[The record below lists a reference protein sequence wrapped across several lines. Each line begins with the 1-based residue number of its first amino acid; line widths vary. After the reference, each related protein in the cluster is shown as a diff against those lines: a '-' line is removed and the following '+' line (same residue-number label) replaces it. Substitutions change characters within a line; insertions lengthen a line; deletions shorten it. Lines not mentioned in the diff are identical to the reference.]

1 MPFDYQMITFEE
13 FLKNYFFK
21 WTHSLITKTV
31 KVMMDE
37 QKNLAAWECLD
48 QALFTSSHVKA
59 KDMEKGSTDWDN
71 VYPVSKEETDKMK
84 DLVDE
89 AVRKADDPSDSFF
102 RERVSDLRE
111 IISYSYSKHRTWKW
125 SLIFGSIIAACI
137 FWYFGNQDKEDAQ
150 KYAKDVTL
158 VENWKKADTTITY
171 DKLDASSELSY
182 QLYERRVQSA
192 NAYKLM
198 KLHDLKRN
206 AESYRE
212 GMKTAKHSA
221 DTAKLDK
228 NIESYKKR
236 MAECEEKME
245 KYQDEFDEVAD
256 MDFDEIQKMALKD
269 TQGLV
274 DDINDSASTK
284 TGWMI
289 YLIILI
295 PLYIISGYPR
305 GYVISAHRRQHG
317 FMRTLQKIG
326 FAVASFFFGSGL
338 LMSLL
343 PDSIVEYHYTSG
355 RVETR
360 NEGNPVNIVIL
371 GIKFGLMVAGVLIF
385 CFVSVLIM
393 TIETISGLKRNF
405 NWAAML
411 NKGKKAPVA
420 VAEAPINARN
430 D

>member
-1 MPFDYQMITFEE
+1 MITFEE

-84 DLVDE
+84 NLVDE

-411 NKGKKAPVA
+411 NKGKKVPVA

>member
-1 MPFDYQMITFEE
+1 
-13 FLKNYFFK
+13 
-21 WTHSLITKTV
+21 
-31 KVMMDE
+31 MMDE

-48 QALFTSSHVKA
+48 QALFTSSHLKA

-84 DLVDE
+84 NLVDE

-102 RERVSDLRE
+102 RERMSDLRE

-305 GYVISAHRRQHG
+305 GYVISAHRHQHG

-360 NEGNPVNIVIL
+360 NEGNPANIAIL
-371 GIKFGLMVAGVLIF
+371 GIKFGLMIAGVLIF

-420 VAEAPINARN
+420 VAEAPINASN

>member
-1 MPFDYQMITFEE
+1 MITFEE

-84 DLVDE
+84 NLVDE

-256 MDFDEIQKMALKD
+256 MNFDEIQKMALKD

-411 NKGKKAPVA
+411 NKGKKVPVA

>member
-1 MPFDYQMITFEE
+1 MITFEE

-48 QALFTSSHVKA
+48 QALFTSSHLKA
-59 KDMEKGSTDWDN
+59 KDMEKESTDWDN

-84 DLVDE
+84 NLVDE

-360 NEGNPVNIVIL
+360 NEGNPANIAIL
-371 GIKFGLMVAGVLIF
+371 GIKFGLMIAGVLIF

>member
-1 MPFDYQMITFEE
+1 
-13 FLKNYFFK
+13 
-21 WTHSLITKTV
+21 
-31 KVMMDE
+31 MMDE

-48 QALFTSSHVKA
+48 QALFTSSHLKA

-84 DLVDE
+84 NLVDE

-269 TQGLV
+269 TLGLV

-305 GYVISAHRRQHG
+305 GYVISAHRHQHG

-360 NEGNPVNIVIL
+360 NEGNPANIAIL
-371 GIKFGLMVAGVLIF
+371 GIKFGLMIAGVLIF

>member
-1 MPFDYQMITFEE
+1 
-13 FLKNYFFK
+13 
-21 WTHSLITKTV
+21 
-31 KVMMDE
+31 MMDE

-84 DLVDE
+84 ALVDE

-150 KYAKDVTL
+150 KYAKDVAL
-158 VENWKKADTTITY
+158 VENWKKTDTTITY
-171 DKLDASSELSY
+171 DKLNASSELSY

-256 MDFDEIQKMALKD
+256 MNFDEIQKMALKD

-274 DDINDSASTK
+274 DDINDSVSTK

-420 VAEAPINARN
+420 VAEAPINAKN

>member
-1 MPFDYQMITFEE
+1 
-13 FLKNYFFK
+13 
-21 WTHSLITKTV
+21 
-31 KVMMDE
+31 MMDE

-48 QALFTSSHVKA
+48 QALFISSHVKA

-84 DLVDE
+84 NLVDE

-198 KLHDLKRN
+198 KLHDLKKN

-256 MDFDEIQKMALKD
+256 MNFDEIQKMALKD

-371 GIKFGLMVAGVLIF
+371 GIKFGLMIAGVLIF

-411 NKGKKAPVA
+411 NKGKKVPVA
-420 VAEAPINARN
+420 VAEAPINTRN

>member
-1 MPFDYQMITFEE
+1 
-13 FLKNYFFK
+13 
-21 WTHSLITKTV
+21 
-31 KVMMDE
+31 MMDE

-102 RERVSDLRE
+102 RERVADLRE

-137 FWYFGNQDKEDAQ
+137 FWYIGNQDKEDAQ

>member
-1 MPFDYQMITFEE
+1 ME
-13 FLKNYFFK
+13 
-21 WTHSLITKTV
+21 
-31 KVMMDE
+31 E

-71 VYPVSKEETDKMK
+71 VYPVSKEETDKMEA
-84 DLVDE
+84 LVDE

-137 FWYFGNQDKEDAQ
+137 FWYFSNQDKESAQ
-150 KYAKDVTL
+150 KYAKDVAL
-158 VENWKKADTTITY
+158 VENWKKTDTTITY
-171 DKLDASSELSY
+171 DKLNASSELSY

-256 MDFDEIQKMALKD
+256 MNFDEIQKMALKD

-295 PLYIISGYPR
+295 PLYIISGYPQ

-371 GIKFGLMVAGVLIF
+371 GIKFGLMIAGVLIF

>member
-1 MPFDYQMITFEE
+1 
-13 FLKNYFFK
+13 
-21 WTHSLITKTV
+21 
-31 KVMMDE
+31 MMDE

-84 DLVDE
+84 NLVDE

-137 FWYFGNQDKEDAQ
+137 FWYFSNQDKESAQ
-150 KYAKDVTL
+150 KYAKDVAL
-158 VENWKKADTTITY
+158 VENWKKTDTTITY
-171 DKLDASSELSY
+171 DKLNASSELSY
-182 QLYERRVQSA
+182 QLYERRIQSA

-236 MAECEEKME
+236 MTECEEKME

-256 MDFDEIQKMALKD
+256 MNFDEIQKMALKD

-371 GIKFGLMVAGVLIF
+371 GIKFGLMIAGVLIF

-411 NKGKKAPVA
+411 NKGKKAPVV

>member
-1 MPFDYQMITFEE
+1 
-13 FLKNYFFK
+13 
-21 WTHSLITKTV
+21 
-31 KVMMDE
+31 MMDE

-182 QLYERRVQSA
+182 QLYERRIQSA

-411 NKGKKAPVA
+411 NKGKKASVA
-420 VAEAPINARN
+420 VAEAPINTRN

>member
-1 MPFDYQMITFEE
+1 
-13 FLKNYFFK
+13 
-21 WTHSLITKTV
+21 
-31 KVMMDE
+31 MMDE

-48 QALFTSSHVKA
+48 QALFTSSHLKA

-256 MDFDEIQKMALKD
+256 MNFDEIQKMALKD

-305 GYVISAHRRQHG
+305 GYMISAHRRQHG

-360 NEGNPVNIVIL
+360 NEGNPANIAIL
-371 GIKFGLMVAGVLIF
+371 GIKFGLMIAGVLIF

>member
-1 MPFDYQMITFEE
+1 
-13 FLKNYFFK
+13 
-21 WTHSLITKTV
+21 
-31 KVMMDE
+31 MMDE

-84 DLVDE
+84 NLVDE

-137 FWYFGNQDKEDAQ
+137 FWYFGNQDKEDAL

-256 MDFDEIQKMALKD
+256 MNFDEIQKMALKD

-411 NKGKKAPVA
+411 NKGKKVPVA

>member
-1 MPFDYQMITFEE
+1 
-13 FLKNYFFK
+13 
-21 WTHSLITKTV
+21 
-31 KVMMDE
+31 MMDE

-84 DLVDE
+84 NLVDE

-360 NEGNPVNIVIL
+360 NEGNPINIVIL

-411 NKGKKAPVA
+411 NKGKKVPVA

>member
-1 MPFDYQMITFEE
+1 
-13 FLKNYFFK
+13 
-21 WTHSLITKTV
+21 
-31 KVMMDE
+31 MMDE

-84 DLVDE
+84 NLVDE

-371 GIKFGLMVAGVLIF
+371 GIKFGLMIAGVLIF

-393 TIETISGLKRNF
+393 TIETILGLKRNF

>member
-1 MPFDYQMITFEE
+1 
-13 FLKNYFFK
+13 
-21 WTHSLITKTV
+21 
-31 KVMMDE
+31 MMDE

-84 DLVDE
+84 ALVDE

-371 GIKFGLMVAGVLIF
+371 GIKFGLMIAGVLIF

-420 VAEAPINARN
+420 VAEAPINASN

>member
-1 MPFDYQMITFEE
+1 
-13 FLKNYFFK
+13 
-21 WTHSLITKTV
+21 
-31 KVMMDE
+31 MMDE

-84 DLVDE
+84 ALVDE

-102 RERVSDLRE
+102 RERVTDLRE

>member
-1 MPFDYQMITFEE
+1 
-13 FLKNYFFK
+13 
-21 WTHSLITKTV
+21 
-31 KVMMDE
+31 MMDE

-48 QALFTSSHVKA
+48 QALFTSSHLKA

-71 VYPVSKEETDKMK
+71 VCPVSKEETDKMK
-84 DLVDE
+84 NLVDE

-360 NEGNPVNIVIL
+360 NEGNPANIAIL
-371 GIKFGLMVAGVLIF
+371 GIKFGLMIAGVLIF

>member
-1 MPFDYQMITFEE
+1 
-13 FLKNYFFK
+13 
-21 WTHSLITKTV
+21 
-31 KVMMDE
+31 MMDE

-48 QALFTSSHVKA
+48 QALFTSSHLKA

-84 DLVDE
+84 NLVDE

-182 QLYERRVQSA
+182 LLYERRVQSA

-284 TGWMI
+284 TGRMI

-360 NEGNPVNIVIL
+360 NEGNPANIAIL
-371 GIKFGLMVAGVLIF
+371 GIKFGLMIAGVLIF

>member
-1 MPFDYQMITFEE
+1 MITFEE

-84 DLVDE
+84 NLVDE

-256 MDFDEIQKMALKD
+256 MNFDEIQKMALKD

-371 GIKFGLMVAGVLIF
+371 GIKFGLMIAGVLIF

>member
-1 MPFDYQMITFEE
+1 MITFEE

-71 VYPVSKEETDKMK
+71 VYPVSKDETDKMK

-256 MDFDEIQKMALKD
+256 MNFDEIQKMALKD

-371 GIKFGLMVAGVLIF
+371 GIKFGLMIAGVLIF

>member
-1 MPFDYQMITFEE
+1 
-13 FLKNYFFK
+13 
-21 WTHSLITKTV
+21 
-31 KVMMDE
+31 MMDE

-71 VYPVSKEETDKMK
+71 VYPVSKDETDKMK

-256 MDFDEIQKMALKD
+256 MNFDEIQKMALKD

-371 GIKFGLMVAGVLIF
+371 GIKFGLMIAGVLIF

-420 VAEAPINARN
+420 VAEAPINTRN

>member
-1 MPFDYQMITFEE
+1 
-13 FLKNYFFK
+13 
-21 WTHSLITKTV
+21 
-31 KVMMDE
+31 MMDE

-48 QALFTSSHVKA
+48 QALFTSSHLKA

-84 DLVDE
+84 NLVDE

-125 SLIFGSIIAACI
+125 SLIFGSIIAVCI

-150 KYAKDVTL
+150 KYAKDMTL

-212 GMKTAKHSA
+212 GMKTAKHRA

-305 GYVISAHRRQHG
+305 GYVISAHRHQHG

-360 NEGNPVNIVIL
+360 NEGNPANIAIL
-371 GIKFGLMVAGVLIF
+371 GIKFGLMIAGVLIF

>member
-1 MPFDYQMITFEE
+1 
-13 FLKNYFFK
+13 
-21 WTHSLITKTV
+21 
-31 KVMMDE
+31 MMDE

-48 QALFTSSHVKA
+48 QALFTSSHLKA

-84 DLVDE
+84 NLVDE

-125 SLIFGSIIAACI
+125 ALIFGSIIAACI

-212 GMKTAKHSA
+212 GMKTAKYSA

-284 TGWMI
+284 TGRMI

-371 GIKFGLMVAGVLIF
+371 GIKFGLMIAGVLIF

>member
-1 MPFDYQMITFEE
+1 
-13 FLKNYFFK
+13 
-21 WTHSLITKTV
+21 
-31 KVMMDE
+31 
-37 QKNLAAWECLD
+37 
-48 QALFTSSHVKA
+48 
-59 KDMEKGSTDWDN
+59 
-71 VYPVSKEETDKMK
+71 
-84 DLVDE
+84 
-89 AVRKADDPSDSFF
+89 
-102 RERVSDLRE
+102 
-111 IISYSYSKHRTWKW
+111 
-125 SLIFGSIIAACI
+125 
-137 FWYFGNQDKEDAQ
+137 
-150 KYAKDVTL
+150 
-158 VENWKKADTTITY
+158 
-171 DKLDASSELSY
+171 
-182 QLYERRVQSA
+182 
-192 NAYKLM
+192 M

-212 GMKTAKHSA
+212 GMMAAKHSA

-228 NIESYKKR
+228 NIEIYKKR
-236 MAECEEKME
+236 MAECEEKMG
-245 KYQDEFDEVAD
+245 KCQDEFGEVAD
-256 MDFDEIQKMALKD
+256 MNFDEIQKMALKD
-269 TQGLV
+269 TKGLV

-371 GIKFGLMVAGVLIF
+371 GIKFGLMIAGVLIF

-420 VAEAPINARN
+420 
-430 D
+430 

>member
-1 MPFDYQMITFEE
+1 
-13 FLKNYFFK
+13 
-21 WTHSLITKTV
+21 
-31 KVMMDE
+31 MMDE

>member
-1 MPFDYQMITFEE
+1 MITFEE

-84 DLVDE
+84 NLVDE

-171 DKLDASSELSY
+171 DKLNASSELSY

>member
-1 MPFDYQMITFEE
+1 
-13 FLKNYFFK
+13 
-21 WTHSLITKTV
+21 
-31 KVMMDE
+31 MMDE

-48 QALFTSSHVKA
+48 QALFTSSHLKA

-84 DLVDE
+84 NLVDE

-125 SLIFGSIIAACI
+125 ALIFGSIIAACI

-212 GMKTAKHSA
+212 GMKTAKYSA

-284 TGWMI
+284 TGRMI

-360 NEGNPVNIVIL
+360 NEGNPANIAIL
-371 GIKFGLMVAGVLIF
+371 GIKFGLMIAGVLIF

>member
-1 MPFDYQMITFEE
+1 
-13 FLKNYFFK
+13 
-21 WTHSLITKTV
+21 
-31 KVMMDE
+31 MMDE

-84 DLVDE
+84 ALVDE

-256 MDFDEIQKMALKD
+256 MNFDEIQKMALKD

-371 GIKFGLMVAGVLIF
+371 GIKFGLMIAGVLIF

-411 NKGKKAPVA
+411 NKGKKVPVA
-420 VAEAPINARN
+420 VAEAPINVRN

>member
-1 MPFDYQMITFEE
+1 
-13 FLKNYFFK
+13 
-21 WTHSLITKTV
+21 
-31 KVMMDE
+31 MMDE

-256 MDFDEIQKMALKD
+256 MNFDEIQKMALKD

-371 GIKFGLMVAGVLIF
+371 GIKFGLMIAGVLIF

-420 VAEAPINARN
+420 VADAPINVRN

>member
-1 MPFDYQMITFEE
+1 MITFEE

-284 TGWMI
+284 TGRMI

-371 GIKFGLMVAGVLIF
+371 GIKFGLMIAGVLIF

>member
-1 MPFDYQMITFEE
+1 
-13 FLKNYFFK
+13 
-21 WTHSLITKTV
+21 
-31 KVMMDE
+31 MMDE

-84 DLVDE
+84 NLVDE

-256 MDFDEIQKMALKD
+256 MNFDEIQKMALKD
-269 TQGLV
+269 TLGLV

>member
-1 MPFDYQMITFEE
+1 
-13 FLKNYFFK
+13 
-21 WTHSLITKTV
+21 
-31 KVMMDE
+31 MMDE

-84 DLVDE
+84 ALVDE
-89 AVRKADDPSDSFF
+89 AVRKADDPSESFF

-360 NEGNPVNIVIL
+360 NETNPANFVIL
-371 GIKFGLMVAGVLIF
+371 GIKFGLMIAGVLIF

>member
-1 MPFDYQMITFEE
+1 
-13 FLKNYFFK
+13 
-21 WTHSLITKTV
+21 
-31 KVMMDE
+31 MMDE

-84 DLVDE
+84 ALVDE

-171 DKLDASSELSY
+171 DKLNASSELSY

-256 MDFDEIQKMALKD
+256 MNFDEIQKMALKD

-371 GIKFGLMVAGVLIF
+371 GIKFGLMIAGVLIF

>member
-1 MPFDYQMITFEE
+1 MITFEE
-13 FLKNYFFK
+13 FLKIYFFK

-84 DLVDE
+84 NLVDE

-420 VAEAPINARN
+420 VAEAPINVRN

>member
-1 MPFDYQMITFEE
+1 ME
-13 FLKNYFFK
+13 
-21 WTHSLITKTV
+21 
-31 KVMMDE
+31 E

-84 DLVDE
+84 ALVDE

-256 MDFDEIQKMALKD
+256 MNFDEIQKMALKD

-371 GIKFGLMVAGVLIF
+371 GIKFGLMIAGVLIF

>member
-1 MPFDYQMITFEE
+1 
-13 FLKNYFFK
+13 
-21 WTHSLITKTV
+21 
-31 KVMMDE
+31 MMDE

-84 DLVDE
+84 ALVDE

-256 MDFDEIQKMALKD
+256 MNFDEIQKMALKD

-371 GIKFGLMVAGVLIF
+371 GIKFGLMIAGVLIF

-405 NWAAML
+405 NWAAIL

-420 VAEAPINARN
+420 VADAPINVRN

>member
-1 MPFDYQMITFEE
+1 
-13 FLKNYFFK
+13 
-21 WTHSLITKTV
+21 
-31 KVMMDE
+31 MMDE

-84 DLVDE
+84 ALVDE

-206 AESYRE
+206 AESYKE

-371 GIKFGLMVAGVLIF
+371 GIKFGLMIAGVLIF

>member
-1 MPFDYQMITFEE
+1 
-13 FLKNYFFK
+13 
-21 WTHSLITKTV
+21 
-31 KVMMDE
+31 MMDE

-212 GMKTAKHSA
+212 GMKTSKHSA

-411 NKGKKAPVA
+411 NKGKKVPVA

>member
-1 MPFDYQMITFEE
+1 
-13 FLKNYFFK
+13 
-21 WTHSLITKTV
+21 
-31 KVMMDE
+31 MMDE

-48 QALFTSSHVKA
+48 QALFTSSHLKA

-84 DLVDE
+84 NLVDE

-284 TGWMI
+284 TGRMI

-360 NEGNPVNIVIL
+360 NEGNPANIAIL
-371 GIKFGLMVAGVLIF
+371 GIKFGLMIAGVLIF

-411 NKGKKAPVA
+411 NKGKKAPAA